1 MEGAAGGGALTRA
14 QALSNTAAAIET
26 SAATVHAGRM
36 IRCLIGKSFLGLSAH
51 CVFATIVYQQD
62 AIGFKETKNLEKA
75 LGFDACWIHRTRLYS
90 HTFLLSHQCLIERIG
105 MPELHFDP
113 LDLTPLR
120 PVLQRHAPLG
130 RSGLLPALL
139 DAQALYGYISPPVAA
154 EIAQTFNTPLA
165 DVHGVIE
172 FYALLY
178 NEPVG
183 RTVLRVCTDPSCALR
198 GGDAVLAAACA
209 LAGVEV
215 GETSADGAVT
225 VERSPCLGHCNSGV
239 SVNVSFGRPQRNITF
254 AHVTPDTVEEL
265 LDGRGRT
272 TADFWSEDYVGGDLS
287 IVTPLCG
294 RGRRTRLLEYE
305 AVGGMQALR
314 KVLTTMQ
321 PAEVIEAMHQ
331 ADLLGRGGAAFP
343 TWAKWD
349 GASRAPGQPKYFVVN
364 ADESEPG
371 TFKDR
376 VLLEG
381 DPCRVLEGAI
391 IGAYSIGASRI
402 YIYIRGEY
410 PLAIERVEA
419 ALHELRGA
427 GYLGANIL
435 GSGFSID
442 AEIRSG
448 AGAYI
453 CGEETALF
461 ESIEGKR
468 GFPRVKPPF
477 PTTHGLFGKPTAIN
491 NVETL
496 AQAPYILIHGP
507 DAFQRLGTA
516 ESTGPKLLCVSGD
529 VVRPGLYEIGFGAT
543 LRHLIEN
550 LAGGVVGGKLQ
561 AMLIGGAAGA
571 FATPAELDTPITFQ
585 GLRDAGLTL
594 GSGAIMVFNDKRDLR
609 DILRRLA
616 RFFAHESCGKCY
628 PCQLGTQR
636 QYEILERL
644 AAGRPLPGDVGRLR
658 DVGWTMTDAS
668 LCGLGQ
674 TAAAAVFSA
683 MKRWPELFESGEA
696 R

>member
-1 MEGAAGGGALTRA
+1 M
-14 QALSNTAAAIET
+14 S
-26 SAATVHAGRM
+26 
-36 IRCLIGKSFLGLSAH
+36 
-51 CVFATIVYQQD
+51 
-62 AIGFKETKNLEKA
+62 
-75 LGFDACWIHRTRLYS
+75 
-90 HTFLLSHQCLIERIG
+90 
-105 MPELHFDP
+105 ELP
-113 LDLTPLR
+113 AEPIDLTPLHA
-120 PVLQRHAPLG
+120 VLQRYAPQG
-130 RSGLLPALL
+130 RGGLLPALL
-139 DAQALYGYISPPVAA
+139 DAQALYGYLPQPVTV
-154 EIAQTFNTPLA
+154 EIAHALGAPLA

-178 NEPVG
+178 GAPVG
-183 RTVLRVCTDPSCALR
+183 GAVLRVCTDPACALR
-198 GGDAVLAAACA
+198 GGEAVLAAACQ
-209 LAGVEV
+209 LARVKE
-215 GETSADGAVT
+215 GETAADGGVT

-239 SVNVSFGRPQRNITF
+239 SVNVSFGLPVRNTTY
-254 AHVTPDTVEEL
+254 AHVSPDAVAEL
-265 LDGRGRT
+265 FDGRGRT

-294 RGRRTRLLEYE
+294 RGRRTRLVEYE
-305 AVGGMQALR
+305 SVGGMQALR
-314 KVLTTMQ
+314 KVLTTMTPQ
-321 PAEVIEAMHQ
+321 QVIDTMRQSE
-331 ADLLGRGGAAFP
+331 LLGRGGAAFP

-349 GASRAPGQPKYFVVN
+349 GAAKATGQPKYFVVN

-391 IGAYSIGASRI
+391 IGAYAIGAGRI

-410 PLAIERVEA
+410 PLAIERVDA
-419 ALHELRGA
+419 ALAELRAA
-427 GYLGANIL
+427 GYLGENIL
-435 GSGFSID
+435 GSGYCVD
-442 AEIRSG
+442 VEIRSG

-468 GFPRVKPPF
+468 GFPRIKPPF
-477 PTTHGLFGKPTAIN
+477 PTTHGLFGKPTVIN

-550 LAGGVVGGKLQ
+550 LAGGVVGGALQ
-561 AMLIGGAAGA
+561 ALLVGGAAGM

-585 GLRDAGLTL
+585 GLRSAGLTL

-609 DILRRLA
+609 DVLRRLG

-636 QYEILERL
+636 QFEILDRL
-644 AAGRPLPGDVGRLR
+644 AEGGALPGDVIRLE

-674 TAAAAVFSA
+674 TAASAVLSA
-683 MKRWPELFESGEA
+683 MQRWPHLFEQEGA
-696 R
+696 P